1 MKRRLTAFLLAV
13 MLVSGSVIFSYE
25 DAYATGAEIVIGG
38 GAVVTVGEAV
48 AFLLGA
54 LGLTAASVAVYENV
68 DSIKQWGNEQLELF
82 KAFCSASSEYASL
95 AGDAVEQWFVD
106 VSKGILDRS
115 SAVWSAFKAWVSS
128 LIHGVKNPVSTGIDA
143 YKYEGEAFASY
154 GNIYTSIYESST
166 PIYYYPYN
174 ESSAKYVLLVSSSPI
189 TRTLTNH
196 SYSGDKVTVQTY
208 KVETVP
214 AFGSYPDIQLSYCM
228 ENTCYPKGVSMDS
241 YKAYEHAGTSSAFA
255 ICRIFWDEILN
266 ASSSVVSDYTIVDTG
281 TTDIYDRDE
290 AYDNLDFTGTRTDTG
305 VTDIPIDWGQ
315 IGSLEIVLP
324 GVIDGTTDIP
334 GILEGAGVIIIDR
347 TTEHVIDREGIT
359 DIPVTDVVADVSQI
373 SDYTVNGLT
382 ELFPFCLP
390 FDLIDFINVLSAE
403 PEAPHFIYT
412 FRYRTL
418 DGWGEYPIEI
428 DLSVF
433 NSVAS
438 LMRDMECLAFI
449 IGLIILTRS
458 HMIRG

>member
-143 YKYEGEAFASY
+143 YKYEGETFISSSKRY
-154 GNIYTSIYESST
+154 ECTYEST
-166 PIYYYPYN
+166 APIYYYPYSDSGYLFVFIISTGTLIRK
-174 ESSAKYVLLVSSSPI
+174 EIYHSSSGD
-189 TRTLTNH
+189 RTTVNEYKI
-196 SYSGDKVTVQTY
+196 SRYSLG
-208 KVETVP
+208 E
-214 AFGSYPDIQLSYCM
+214 GYPGIYVSNYTDS
-228 ENTCYPKGVSMDS
+228 TCYPVNIPKEL
-241 YKAYEHAGTSSAFA
+241 YKEYSHEASSVAYELR
-255 ICRIFWDEILN
+255 RIFYDEILN
-266 ASSSVVSDYTIVDTG
+266 ASSSVVSDYTVVDTG
-281 TTDIYDRDE
+281 TTDVYDRDE

-315 IGSLEIVLP
+315 IGSLDVVLP
-324 GVIDGTTDIP
+324 GVIDGTADIP